1 MKVALIAGEASGD
14 LLAAELM
21 ASMKAQHTN
30 MQFIGMGGPKMQAQ
44 GLDSWFDYKTLSI
57 MGFIEVIKHLP
68 KLLRLRKNL
77 LQKLLAEQPDLV
89 IGIDAP
95 DFNLDLEKKCKQ
107 AGLRTVHFVSPSI
120 WAWRESRAKKIGQSC
135 DLVLCLF
142 PMEPALY
149 ARYGVNAQF
158 VGHPLADI
166 IDLHPNK
173 SLARQQLNL
182 SEHKTLAI
190 LPGSRHSEI
199 NRMLPTFIQA
209 TQQLQKTD
217 TQLRVLIPAAN
228 DHCFALINQY
238 LSKQPLQNTRVV
250 EGQAQ
255 SVMIASDAV
264 LLTSGTATLE
274 AMLCKRPMVVAYKNS
289 KLTIFI
295 IRLFNLIKIKTFSLP
310 NILSGKV
317 LVAELIQEK
326 CTAENVAVA
335 LQEILSENYDQAS
348 LQNQFLDIHVQL
360 KQYAAQQAAQ
370 AVLELV
376 GTTRAC

>member
-21 ASMKAQHTN
+21 ASMKAQRSDI
-30 MQFIGMGGPKMQAQ
+30 QFIGLGGPKMQAQ

-77 LQKLLAEQPDLV
+77 LQKLLAEQPDVV

-95 DFNLDLEKKCKQ
+95 DFNLGLEKKCKQ

-158 VGHPLADI
+158 VGHPLADM
-166 IDLHPNK
+166 IDLHPNQ
-173 SLARQQLNL
+173 SLARAQLHL

-190 LPGSRHSEI
+190 LPGSRQSEI

-217 TQLRVLIPAAN
+217 ANLHVLIPAAN
-228 DHCFALINQY
+228 DNCHALITQHLAN
-238 LSKQPLQNTRVV
+238 QPLQNTQLIYH
-250 EGQAQ
+250 QAQ
-255 SVMIASDAV
+255 TAMIASDVV

-317 LVAELIQEK
+317 LVTELIQEQ
-326 CTAENVAVA
+326 CTSENVALA
-335 LQEILSENYDQAS
+335 IQEILSENYDQAN
-348 LQNQFLDIHVQL
+348 LQNQFLDIHLSL
-360 KQYAAQQAAQ
+360 KRNAADQAAQ

-376 GTTRAC
+376 KQPTK

>member
-1 MKVALIAGEASGD
+1 MAGEASGD

-21 ASMKAQHTN
+21 ASMKAQRSDI
-30 MQFIGMGGPKMQAQ
+30 QFIGLGGPKMQAQ

-77 LQKLLAEQPDLV
+77 LQKLLAEQPDVV

-95 DFNLDLEKKCKQ
+95 DFNLGLEKKCKQ
-107 AGLRTVHFVSPSI
+107 AGLRTIHFVSPSI

-158 VGHPLADI
+158 VGHPLADM
-166 IDLHPNK
+166 IDLHPNQ
-173 SLARQQLNL
+173 SLARAQLHL

-190 LPGSRHSEI
+190 LPGSRQSEI

-217 TQLRVLIPAAN
+217 ANLQVLIPAAN
-228 DHCFALINQY
+228 DNCHALITQHLAN
-238 LSKQPLQNTRVV
+238 QPLQNTQLIYH
-250 EGQAQ
+250 QAQ
-255 SVMIASDAV
+255 TAMIASDVV

-317 LVAELIQEK
+317 LVTELIQEQ
-326 CTAENVAVA
+326 CTSENVALA
-335 LQEILSENYDQAS
+335 IQEILSENYDQAN
-348 LQNQFLDIHVQL
+348 LQNQFLDIHLSL
-360 KQYAAQQAAQ
+360 KRNAADQAAQ

-376 GTTRAC
+376 KQPTK

>member
-21 ASMKAQHTN
+21 ASMKAQRSDI
-30 MQFIGMGGPKMQAQ
+30 QFIGLGGPKMQAQ

-77 LQKLLAEQPDLV
+77 LQKLLAEQPDVV

-95 DFNLDLEKKCKQ
+95 DFNLGLEKKCKQ
-107 AGLRTVHFVSPSI
+107 AGLRTIHFVSPSI

-158 VGHPLADI
+158 VGHPLADM
-166 IDLHPNK
+166 IDLHPNQ
-173 SLARQQLNL
+173 SLARAQLHL
-182 SEHKTLAI
+182 SEHITLAI
-190 LPGSRHSEI
+190 LPGSRQSEI

-217 TQLRVLIPAAN
+217 ANLHVLIPAAN
-228 DHCFALINQY
+228 DNCHALITQHLAN
-238 LSKQPLQNTRVV
+238 QPLQNTQLIYH
-250 EGQAQ
+250 QAQ
-255 SVMIASDAV
+255 TAMIASDVV

-317 LVAELIQEK
+317 LVAELIQEQ
-326 CTAENVAVA
+326 CTAENVALA
-335 LQEILSENYDQAS
+335 IQEILSENYDQAN
-348 LQNQFLDIHVQL
+348 LQNQFLDIHLSL
-360 KQYAAQQAAQ
+360 KRNAADQAAQ

-376 GTTRAC
+376 KQPTK

>member
-21 ASMKAQHTN
+21 ASMKAQRSDI
-30 MQFIGMGGPKMQAQ
+30 QFIGLGGPKMQAQ

-77 LQKLLAEQPDLV
+77 LQKLLAEQPDVV

-95 DFNLDLEKKCKQ
+95 DFNLGLEKKCKQ
-107 AGLRTVHFVSPSI
+107 AGLRTIHFVSPSI

-158 VGHPLADI
+158 VGHPLADM
-166 IDLHPNK
+166 IDLHPNQ
-173 SLARQQLNL
+173 SLARAQLHL

-190 LPGSRHSEI
+190 LPGSRQSEI

-217 TQLRVLIPAAN
+217 ANLHVLIPAAN
-228 DHCFALINQY
+228 DNCHALITQHLAN
-238 LSKQPLQNTRVV
+238 QPLQNTQLIYH
-250 EGQAQ
+250 QAQ
-255 SVMIASDAV
+255 TAMIASDVV

-317 LVAELIQEK
+317 LVAELIQEQ
-326 CTAENVAVA
+326 CTAENVALA
-335 LQEILSENYDQAS
+335 IQEILSENYDQAN
-348 LQNQFLDIHVQL
+348 LQNQFLDIHLSL
-360 KQYAAQQAAQ
+360 KRNAADQAAQ

-376 GTTRAC
+376 KQPTK

>member
-21 ASMKAQHTN
+21 ASMKAQRSDI
-30 MQFIGMGGPKMQAQ
+30 QFIGLGGPKMQAQ

-77 LQKLLAEQPDLV
+77 LQKLLAEQPDVV

-95 DFNLDLEKKCKQ
+95 DFNLGLEKKCKQ

-158 VGHPLADI
+158 VGHPLADM
-166 IDLHPNK
+166 IDLHPNQ
-173 SLARQQLNL
+173 SIARAQLHL

-190 LPGSRHSEI
+190 LPGSRQSEI

-217 TQLRVLIPAAN
+217 ANLQVLIPAAN
-228 DHCFALINQY
+228 DNCHALITQHLAN
-238 LSKQPLQNTRVV
+238 QPLQNTQLIYH
-250 EGQAQ
+250 QAQ
-255 SVMIASDAV
+255 TAMIASDVV

-317 LVAELIQEK
+317 LVAELIQEQ
-326 CTAENVAVA
+326 CTAENVALA
-335 LQEILSENYDQAS
+335 IQEILSENYDQAN
-348 LQNQFLDIHVQL
+348 LQNQFLDIHLSL
-360 KQYAAQQAAQ
+360 KRNAADQAAQ

-376 GTTRAC
+376 KQPTK

>member
-21 ASMKAQHTN
+21 ASMKAQRSDI
-30 MQFIGMGGPKMQAQ
+30 QFIGLGGPKMQAQ

-77 LQKLLAEQPDLV
+77 LQKLLAEQPDVV

-95 DFNLDLEKKCKQ
+95 DFNLGLEKKCKQ
-107 AGLRTVHFVSPSI
+107 AGLRTIHFVSPSI

-158 VGHPLADI
+158 VGHPLADM
-166 IDLHPNK
+166 IDLHPNQ
-173 SLARQQLNL
+173 SIARAQLHL

-190 LPGSRHSEI
+190 LPGSRQSEI

-217 TQLRVLIPAAN
+217 ANLQVLIPAAN
-228 DHCFALINQY
+228 DNCHALITQHLAN
-238 LSKQPLQNTRVV
+238 QPLQNTQLIYH
-250 EGQAQ
+250 QAQ
-255 SVMIASDAV
+255 TAMIASDVV

-317 LVAELIQEK
+317 LVTELIQEQ
-326 CTAENVAVA
+326 CTSENVALA
-335 LQEILSENYDQAS
+335 IQEILSENYDQAN
-348 LQNQFLDIHVQL
+348 LQNQFLDIHLSL
-360 KQYAAQQAAQ
+360 KRNAADQAAQ

-376 GTTRAC
+376 KQPTK

>member
-21 ASMKAQHTN
+21 ASMKAQRSDI
-30 MQFIGMGGPKMQAQ
+30 QFIGLGGPKMQAQ

-77 LQKLLAEQPDLV
+77 LQKLLAEQPDVV

-95 DFNLDLEKKCKQ
+95 DFNLGLEKKCKQ
-107 AGLRTVHFVSPSI
+107 AGLRTIHFVSPSI

-158 VGHPLADI
+158 VGHPLADM
-166 IDLHPNK
+166 IDLHPNQ
-173 SLARQQLNL
+173 SLARAQLHL

-190 LPGSRHSEI
+190 LPGSRQSEI

-217 TQLRVLIPAAN
+217 ANLQVLIPAAN
-228 DHCFALINQY
+228 DNCHALITQHLAN
-238 LSKQPLQNTRVV
+238 QPLQNTQLIYH
-250 EGQAQ
+250 QAQ
-255 SVMIASDAV
+255 TAMIASDVV

-317 LVAELIQEK
+317 LVTELIQEQ
-326 CTAENVAVA
+326 CTSENVALA
-335 LQEILSENYDQAS
+335 IQEILSENYDQAN
-348 LQNQFLDIHVQL
+348 LQNQFLDIHLSL
-360 KQYAAQQAAQ
+360 KRNAADQAAQ

-376 GTTRAC
+376 KQPTK

>member
-21 ASMKAQHTN
+21 ASMKAQRSDI
-30 MQFIGMGGPKMQAQ
+30 QFIGLGGPKMQAQ

-77 LQKLLAEQPDLV
+77 LQKLLAEQPDVV

-95 DFNLDLEKKCKQ
+95 DFNLGLEKKCKQ

-158 VGHPLADI
+158 VGHPLADM
-166 IDLHPNK
+166 IDLHPNH
-173 SLARQQLNL
+173 SLARAQLHL

-190 LPGSRHSEI
+190 LPGSRQSEI

-217 TQLRVLIPAAN
+217 ANLQILIPAAN
-228 DHCFALINQY
+228 DNCHVLITQHLAN
-238 LSKQPLQNTRVV
+238 QPLQNTQLIHQ
-250 EGQAQ
+250 QAQ
-255 SVMIASDAV
+255 TAMIASDAV

-289 KLTIFI
+289 RFTIFI

-317 LVAELIQEK
+317 LVTELIQEQ
-326 CTAENVAVA
+326 CTSENVALA
-335 LQEILSENYDQAS
+335 IQEILSENYDQAN
-348 LQNQFLDIHVQL
+348 LQNQFLDIHLSL
-360 KQYAAQQAAQ
+360 KRNAADQAAQ

-376 GTTRAC
+376 KQPTK